1 MHSTNVVRIFNYI
14 NFKTKRVMNLEQIK
28 CTRCKND
35 MPKLRLDNYGYDFC
49 ITCSDVKPKVGR
61 VRVIGEGDYTVTEL
75 DILDQDTAK
84 RLQELENSSRGVR
97 NVPLEIL
104 NFDEDE
110 LSDDSR
116 AIVEAT
122 DKALEGELEVDEDDE
137 LLDLEDIDDVEGLEL
152 DDEDDD

>member
-1 MHSTNVVRIFNYI
+1 MS
-14 NFKTKRVMNLEQIK
+14 LEQIK

-49 ITCSDVKPKVGR
+49 ISCSDVKPKVGR
-61 VRVIGEGDYTVTEL
+61 IRVVGEGDYTATEL
-75 DILDQDTAK
+75 DVLDQDTAR
-84 RLQELENSSRGVR
+84 RLQEMENVSRGVR

-116 AIVEAT
+116 AILEAT
-122 DKALEGELEVDEDDE
+122 EKALEGELEVEEEDEDILGDLDDAIDAEGLELEDEDDE
-137 LLDLEDIDDVEGLEL
+137 
-152 DDEDDD
+152 

>member
-1 MHSTNVVRIFNYI
+1 MI
-14 NFKTKRVMNLEQIK
+14 EQIK

-35 MPKLRLDNYGYDFC
+35 MPKARLDLYGYDFC

-61 VRVIGEGDYTVTEL
+61 IRVVGEGDYTATEL
-75 DILDQDTAK
+75 DVLDQDTARK
-84 RLQELENSSRGVR
+84 LQEMENTSRGVR

-116 AIVEAT
+116 AISEAT
-122 DKALEGELEVDEDDE
+122 DKALEGELEVIDEE
-137 LLDLEDIDDVEGLEL
+137 EDLEDLEDVEDVDLE
-152 DDEDDD
+152 DEDED

>member
-1 MHSTNVVRIFNYI
+1 MS
-14 NFKTKRVMNLEQIK
+14 LEQIK

-49 ITCSDVKPKVGR
+49 ISCSDVKPKVGR
-61 VRVIGEGDYTVTEL
+61 IRVVGEGDYTATEL
-75 DILDQDTAK
+75 DVLDQDTAR
-84 RLQELENSSRGVR
+84 RLQEMENVSRGVR

-116 AIVEAT
+116 AMLEAT
-122 DKALEGELEVDEDDE
+122 EKALEGELQVEEDEDILGDLDDDVDAEGLELEDEDDE
-137 LLDLEDIDDVEGLEL
+137 
-152 DDEDDD
+152 

>member
-1 MHSTNVVRIFNYI
+1 MS
-14 NFKTKRVMNLEQIK
+14 LEQIK

-49 ITCSDVKPKVGR
+49 INCSDVKPKVGR
-61 VRVIGEGDYTVTEL
+61 IRVVGEGDYTATEL
-75 DILDQDTAK
+75 DVVDQDTAR
-84 RLQELENSSRGVR
+84 RLQEMENTSRGVR

-116 AIVEAT
+116 AILEAT
-122 DKALEGELEVDEDDE
+122 DKALEGELEVEEDDDILEDLDDAIDAEGLELEDEDDE
-137 LLDLEDIDDVEGLEL
+137 
-152 DDEDDD
+152 

>member
-1 MHSTNVVRIFNYI
+1 M
-14 NFKTKRVMNLEQIK
+14 VMSLEQIK

-49 ITCSDVKPKVGR
+49 INCSDVKPKVGR
-61 VRVIGEGDYTVTEL
+61 IRVVGEGDYTATEL
-75 DILDQDTAK
+75 DIVDQDTAR
-84 RLQELENSSRGVR
+84 RLQEMENVSRGVR

-116 AIVEAT
+116 AILEAT
-122 DKALEGELEVDEDDE
+122 DKALEGELEVEDDDDILEDLDDTIDAEGLELEDEDDE
-137 LLDLEDIDDVEGLEL
+137 
-152 DDEDDD
+152 